1 MRSRTIPTVALALGI
16 GVGVGHGLSSAEW
29 GRSAPAAE
37 AALPTPATL
46 QDEEQELVRVVRQV
60 SPAVVGVTNHDG
72 SASGVIVRADGIV
85 VTNAHVVGDDREVR
99 VSLADGR
106 RLDAAVLGV
115 DPTVDIAVLR
125 VRANGLPV
133 AHIGDSDRLEVGQ
146 TAIAIGNPFGLERTV
161 TRGVISAL
169 NRSPRG
175 LGLDELIQTDAAI
188 NPGNS
193 GGPLLDSRG
202 RVIGINTAVVRS
214 AAGAVG
220 LGFAIPI
227 NLANDV
233 VHQVLTTGRV
243 SRAFLGITFRDLDPE
258 LAEQFDLPVQRGVL
272 VWEVAPGSPADRAG
286 LEPADII
293 IGLNGEDVEMGGD
306 LRRILR
312 GLSPGDTATLLIIR
326 GTRRLERE
334 VRLGQVPGS

>member
-1 MRSRTIPTVALALGI
+1 MHHRTIPTVALALGL
-16 GVGVGHGLSSAEW
+16 GVGLGHGLSSADW
-29 GRSAPAAE
+29 SRHAHAAE
-37 AALPTPATL
+37 ASLPTTATL
-46 QDEEQELVRVVRQV
+46 QSEEQELVRVVRQV
-60 SPAVVGVTNHDG
+60 SPAVVGVSNHDG
-72 SASGVIVRADGIV
+72 SASGVIVRADGIIL
-85 VTNAHVVGDDREVR
+85 TNAHVVGDDRTVR

-106 RLDAAVLGV
+106 RLEAAVLGV

-125 VRANGLPV
+125 VNASGLPV
-133 AHIGDSDRLEVGQ
+133 ATLGDSDRLEVGQ

-202 RVIGINTAVVRS
+202 RVVGINTAVVR
-214 AAGAVG
+214 AASGAVG

-233 VHQVLTTGRV
+233 VHQVLTSGRV
-243 SRAFLGITFRDLDPE
+243 RRAFLGITFRDLDPE
-258 LAEQFDLPVQRGVL
+258 LAEQFDLPVQHGIL
-272 VWEVAPGSPADRAG
+272 VWEVAPGSPADQAG
-286 LEPADII
+286 IEPADII
-293 IGLNGEDVEMGGD
+293 IGLNGEEVGMGGD

-312 GLSPGDTATLLIIR
+312 GLSPGDTATLSIIR
-326 GTRRLERE
+326 GTRRIERN
-334 VRLGQVPGS
+334 VRLGEIPGP

>member
-1 MRSRTIPTVALALGI
+1 MHHRTIPTVALALGL
-16 GVGVGHGLSSAEW
+16 GVGLGHGLSSADW
-29 GRSAPAAE
+29 SRHAHAAE
-37 AALPTPATL
+37 AALPTTATL
-46 QDEEQELVRVVRQV
+46 QSEEQELVRVVRQV
-60 SPAVVGVTNHDG
+60 SPAVVGVSNHDG
-72 SASGVIVRADGIV
+72 SASGVIVRADGIIL
-85 VTNAHVVGDDREVR
+85 TNAHVVGDDRTVR

-106 RLDAAVLGV
+106 RLEAAVLGV

-125 VRANGLPV
+125 VNASGLPV
-133 AHIGDSDRLEVGQ
+133 ATLGDSDRLEVGQ

-202 RVIGINTAVVRS
+202 RVVGINTAVVR
-214 AAGAVG
+214 AASGAVG

-233 VHQVLTTGRV
+233 VHQVLTSGRV
-243 SRAFLGITFRDLDPE
+243 RRAFLGITFRDLDPE
-258 LAEQFDLPVQRGVL
+258 LAEQFDLPVQHGIL
-272 VWEVAPGSPADRAG
+272 VWEVAPGSPADQAG
-286 LEPADII
+286 IEPADII
-293 IGLNGEDVEMGGD
+293 IGLNGEEVGMGGD

-312 GLSPGDTATLLIIR
+312 GLSPGDTATLSIIR
-326 GTRRLERE
+326 GTRRIERN
-334 VRLGQVPGS
+334 VRLGEIPGP